1 LRFHH
6 LLNASTHHRG
16 AGFIGRHLVQRLV
29 ADASHEVIV
38 LDNLRRAE
46 RRREKRFQ
54 FVEGDIRD

>member
-1 LRFHH
+1 MRVLI
-6 LLNASTHHRG
+6 AGG

-46 RRREKRFQ
+46 RRREKGFQ